1 MEQKHL
7 AAQVTK
13 PALILI
19 GLLAIATTLRAPILG
34 VGPLVQT
41 LQSELSLTRTMAGF
55 ITAFP
60 LIALGLIAPF
70 AGKLSRYIGFEKSIV
85 IALLIMIVGVCI
97 RSAGQEWQLYFGTV
111 LIGVSIAIGN
121 VLLPG
126 MVKRD
131 FPNKIAKVTGNY
143 GMAIGLSAAL
153 TSATA
158 VPLMNYFGWQTA
170 LACSLI
176 FPGIALLLVTLR
188 IGREGN
194 LSPVTTSLGKS
205 NKNVWSSILGWQV
218 TLFMSLNSI
227 IFYAIVTWLPSIL
240 TDAGNTRE
248 AAGSIHGFM
257 QLASIVPGLVLGPIV
272 ARMKDQRIA
281 AALLSIL
288 QLVALGGF
296 IYQPSF
302 AFIWAFMFGMGSG
315 GALILSLMFIGL
327 RTSSPQE
334 AASLSGM
341 AQCVNFLIG
350 AFGPALAGKMYAL
363 SGSWLST
370 LYAGILL
377 AAIMALVGI
386 FAGRN
391 KTI

>member
-1 MEQKHL
+1 M
-7 AAQVTK
+7 
-13 PALILI
+13 
-19 GLLAIATTLRAPILG
+19 
-34 VGPLVQT
+34 QT
-41 LQSELSLTRTMAGF
+41 LQSEFSLTSTMAGF

-176 FPGIALLLVTLR
+176 FLALR
-188 IGREGN
+188 Y
-194 LSPVTTSLGKS
+194 
-205 NKNVWSSILGWQV
+205 
-218 TLFMSLNSI
+218 F
-227 IFYAIVTWLPSIL
+227 
-240 TDAGNTRE
+240 
-248 AAGSIHGFM
+248 
-257 QLASIVPGLVLGPIV
+257 
-272 ARMKDQRIA
+272 
-281 AALLSIL
+281 
-288 QLVALGGF
+288 
-296 IYQPSF
+296 
-302 AFIWAFMFGMGSG
+302 
-315 GALILSLMFIGL
+315 
-327 RTSSPQE
+327 
-334 AASLSGM
+334 
-341 AQCVNFLIG
+341 
-350 AFGPALAGKMYAL
+350 
-363 SGSWLST
+363 
-370 LYAGILL
+370 
-377 AAIMALVGI
+377 
-386 FAGRN
+386 
-391 KTI
+391 